1 HGGPRAGGCLRQ
13 RGRLRLPFRHRDAG
27 LRGDGGDGLR
37 GAGRRRQ
44 GRRDP
49 GRHRGRR
56 KRAHVHAA
64 GPGRPDEEGQA
75 AAERR
80 RATVTVGEASPPR
93 HGTALVAG
101 GDRRVAG
108 ALRERDPRAP
118 PLRPAEQ
125 VLASGYSRGSR
136 RSSWRQTSGESARP
150 ELVGP
155 NLGTITGPSPVS
167 TTTTSVPNVSLSSSA
182 RNTSV

>member
-1 HGGPRAGGCLRQ
+1 
-13 RGRLRLPFRHRDAG
+13 
-27 LRGDGGDGLR
+27 
-37 GAGRRRQ
+37 
-44 GRRDP
+44 
-49 GRHRGRR
+49 
-56 KRAHVHAA
+56 
-64 GPGRPDEEGQA
+64 
-75 AAERR
+75 
-80 RATVTVGEASPPR
+80 GEASPPR

-125 VLASGYSRGSR
+125 VLASGYSRDSR
-136 RSSWRQTSGESARP
+136 RWSWRQTSGESARP

-155 NLGTITGPSPVS
+155 NLGTITGPSPGS

-182 RNTSV
+182 RNTSVGGPLASTLPSESSTNRSQLLAARFRSCSTASTPMTSCACRRA